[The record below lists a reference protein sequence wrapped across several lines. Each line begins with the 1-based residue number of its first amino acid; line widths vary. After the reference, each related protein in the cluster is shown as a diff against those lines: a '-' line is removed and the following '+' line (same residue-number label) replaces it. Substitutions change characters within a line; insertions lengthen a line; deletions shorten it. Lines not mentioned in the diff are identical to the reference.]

1 MPLMML
7 EDGIDSQAT
16 RLLRQSLIALGLLP
30 HSSSRSASTG
40 SPNRR
45 LCYTILPNLTQ
56 CYIVQNAGQV
66 HCRLC
71 YKLPGWQDSNPWLSN
86 AGNFS

>member
-1 MPLMML
+1 MPSMML

-30 HSSSRSASTG
+30 HPKSRSASTG

-45 LCYTILPNLTQ
+45 LRYTILPNLTQ
-56 CYIVQNAGQV
+56 YFIVQNAGHV
-66 HCRLC
+66 HYRVC
-71 YKLPGWQDSNPWLSN
+71 YYLAALQDWKPWLN
-86 AGNFS
+86 ARNFS

>member
-30 HSSSRSASTG
+30 YTASKSASTG
-40 SPNRR
+40 SLNRKLR
-45 LCYTILPNLTQ
+45 YTILPNLTRL
-56 CYIVQNAGQV
+56 YIV
-66 HCRLC
+66 
-71 YKLPGWQDSNPWLSN
+71 
-86 AGNFS
+86 